1 MASDE
6 SNFVLS
12 EFNSLKTEIKQF
24 SKLLNLKNSKYTSL
38 CDMKKQAFKT
48 LSTYSEEDLDFLKEF
63 VKAKITKI
71 DKYSSAF
78 LPVMVAIY
86 ISIASITSTFIE
98 SKYLWEIQVLF
109 GAVMVFGAFEYGT
122 SVKRLNFYNMLLEL
136 IEKVE
141 ETREHTFNDC
151 LAEQYR
157 QSLTISEAEEATEEL
172 ANDDLIEEI

>member
-1 MASDE
+1 MANDE
-6 SNFVLS
+6 SKFVLGNYKA
-12 EFNSLKTEIKQF
+12 FKAEIKQYN
-24 SKLLNLKNSKYTSL
+24 KLLNQKKSKYNSL
-38 CDMKKQAFKT
+38 GDMKKQAFKT

-78 LPVMVAIY
+78 LPVMIAIY

-109 GAVMVFGAFEYGT
+109 GAVIVFGTFEYGT

-141 ETREHTFNDC
+141 EAKGHTFNDS
-151 LAEQYR
+151 LAEEYNC
-157 QSLTISEAEEATEEL
+157 SLAISEADQEMATEEL
-172 ANDDLIEEI
+172 TEET